1 MAYADP
7 TVCPDCRARL
17 DGARVCARCGLDLR
31 TAEAGRLWN
40 QLLRVDRDL
49 ERARHASRPATV
61 TAPVPTAAVSVP
73 TVPPPPVAPVQA
85 PATAPAAA
93 PAPAAAGVTPS
104 GPAPSRPTV
113 ESVPT
118 VDSVAATTPR
128 APVSVG
134 TVLLALGALALLVA
148 GAIFITVYWGPM
160 GILGRALVLLAA
172 TLVAG
177 GVATVVTRRRLRA
190 SAEALWTVFLGLFT
204 LDWFA
209 ARDQGLLGLDTLPSA
224 PWDLLWC
231 ALVVLATA
239 GIVRFG
245 RRTLDDA
252 RELVVVSVLG
262 GLAGAVAGVRV
273 AVLLDD
279 GGARPFWSATA
290 ALGVAVLVGAALH
303 RATARGGAW
312 FALAAGGVAALV
324 AIVLALADA
333 VAHPALRDLLG
344 GAHGVPLTIVAG
356 VAAGAASLGRLPA
369 TARTISAGAALS
381 TLTLLAALPAWS
393 AAPQYGALLVLAA
406 VAVPAVWVPGRGPW
420 ARGARAAGIAPSL
433 LVALALFPWGAQL
446 LAVVGEALSTTGGQR
461 IDHPLTTF
469 DVPGTDR
476 PWLAWTLGA
485 AATLVVLGAARW
497 RVLRHLRPWSL
508 GGAASVAVVTA
519 WSVLAD
525 AGPSAVLLAGSVVA
539 GALVLWAVT
548 TFGTPAG
555 EPAPWAW
562 VSVAT
567 LGVAPALALD
577 APWACVVVWA
587 ASTLG
592 LVVVALVRAPR
603 LRSAVALGLA
613 AAWGPGTAGALVVA
627 LDGDA
632 QVRLA
637 ALVAAVVLTFV
648 VGVLLVDDDARRT
661 GVETGVAAALLVTV
675 ATSAAEVTPGAG
687 AIAALSVGATLA
699 LVAAAPHGR
708 RVVHPALAATA
719 VVVADL
725 LVAGDWSTAWW
736 VWGAA
741 ALVAVVAA
749 RAARPAPAQEVP
761 AAVGTVL
768 VGLALVPPLLLADLA
783 TGAAGVVLSGAAALA
798 LLVSGTGL
806 RDRSGRVGVEVGSG
820 LLAVGGVLVAAA
832 VVDLDVVWLAA
843 TLLLPAAA
851 AVLVSLLVA
860 DRAVLRAVG
869 GVLAAAAVVVCIG
882 DWGTAVVAWP
892 LAAVLLGVC
901 ALPDDGQPWRDV
913 ATSAAAG
920 TTIVST
926 VPVLALV
933 DAPATVASLVVLLT
947 ALVVGAGASALLDD
961 RRGRRG
967 VELAAATVLIVT
979 VLWAA
984 GTTSLGWLALLLTL
998 LGATLVLV
1006 SLLVPDRAALRW
1018 VAPVPL
1024 GIAYVLRLVASDVG
1038 VVEAYTVPFALVL
1051 LAAGAWVL
1059 LRTEPPR
1066 STVVALGP
1074 GLVLGLLPSLPQAL
1088 LAPTSPRGLALGL
1101 VSLAVLALGVRLRW
1115 LAPFAAGA
1123 VLVGLLLL
1131 VQLGPVAVALP
1142 RWILIAVAGVS
1153 MLAVGMTWESRV
1165 RDGRAAARWIGAMR

>member
-7 TVCPDCRARL
+7 TVCPACRARL

-31 TAEAGRLWN
+31 TAAAGRLWN

-49 ERARHASRPATV
+49 ERARHASRPQTV
-61 TAPVPTAAVSVP
+61 AAPVPAAPAPVSTV
-73 TVPPPPVAPVQA
+73 TVPE
-85 PATAPAAA
+85 PATAPAPA
-93 PAPAAAGVTPS
+93 PAPAAAS
-104 GPAPSRPTV
+104 PAPTSPAPASPAPT
-113 ESVPT
+113 SPPPTVPT

-172 TLVAG
+172 TAVAG

-209 ARDQGLLGLDTLPSA
+209 ARDQGLLGLDALPGA

-231 ALVVLATA
+231 AVVVLTTA
-239 GIVRFG
+239 AIVRFG

-262 GLAGAVAGVRV
+262 GLAGAAAGVRV
-273 AVLLDD
+273 AVVLDD

-290 ALGVAVLVGAALH
+290 ALVVAVLVGAALH
-303 RATARGGAW
+303 RATARVGAW
-312 FALAAGGVAALV
+312 VALAAGGVAALV
-324 AIVLALADA
+324 AVVLALVDA
-333 VAHPALRDLLG
+333 VAHPALVDLVG
-344 GAHGVPLTIVAG
+344 GAHGVPLAIIAG
-356 VAAGAASLGRLPA
+356 VAAGLASFGRLPA
-369 TARTISAGAALS
+369 PARTVSAGAALS

-433 LVALALFPWGAQL
+433 LVTLALFPWGAQL
-446 LAVVGEALSTTGGQR
+446 LTVVGEALTTTGGQR

-485 AATLVVLGAARW
+485 TATLVVLGAARW
-497 RVLRHLRPWSL
+497 RVVGRLRPWAP
-508 GGAASVAVVTA
+508 GAATSVAVVTA

-548 TFGTPAG
+548 TFGTPTG
-555 EPAPWAW
+555 RPAPWWW

-567 LGVAPALALD
+567 LAVAPALALD

-587 ASTLG
+587 AATLG

-603 LRSAVALGLA
+603 LRSGVALGLA
-613 AAWGPGTAGALVVA
+613 AAWGPGTAGVLVVA

-637 ALVAAVVLTFV
+637 ALVAAIVLTFL
-648 VGVLLVDDDARRT
+648 VGVLLVDDVARRT
-661 GVETGVAAALLVTV
+661 GVETGLAAALLVTV
-675 ATSAAEVTPGAG
+675 ATSAAEVSPVAE
-687 AIAALSVGATLA
+687 AVAALTLGATLA

-708 RVVHPALAATA
+708 RVAHPALAATA
-719 VVVADL
+719 AVVADL

-736 VWGAA
+736 VWGVS

-749 RAARPAPAQEVP
+749 RAARPAPVREVL
-761 AAVGTVL
+761 AAVATVH
-768 VGLALVPPLLLADLA
+768 VGIALVPPAQLTDLG
-783 TGAAGVVLSGAAALA
+783 TGATGVVLAAAAALA
-798 LLVSGTGL
+798 LVVSGVGL
-806 RDRSGRVGVEVGSG
+806 RDRTGRLGVEGGSG
-820 LLAVGGVLVAAA
+820 LLALGGVLVAAA
-832 VVDLDVVWLAA
+832 VVDVDVVWLVA
-843 TLLLPAAA
+843 TLLLPAVA

-860 DRAVLRAVG
+860 DRAFLRAVG
-869 GVLAAAAVVVCIG
+869 GVLATVAVVVCIG
-882 DWGTAVVAWP
+882 DWETAVVAWP

-901 ALPDDGQPWRDV
+901 ALPDDGPPWRDL
-913 ATSAAAG
+913 AASAAAV
-920 TTIVST
+920 TAIAST
-926 VPVLALV
+926 VPVLELV
-933 DAPATVASLVVLLT
+933 DAPATVASLTVLLA

-967 VELAAATVLIVT
+967 VELAAVTALLVT

-984 GTTSLGWLALLLTL
+984 GTTSLAWLALLLTL

-1006 SLLVPDRAALRW
+1006 SLLVPDRAVLRW
-1018 VAPVPL
+1018 VATVPL

-1051 LAAGAWVL
+1051 LGAGAWVL

-1115 LAPFAAGA
+1115 LAPFVAGA

-1142 RWILIAVAGVS
+1142 RWILIAAAGVS
-1153 MLAVGMTWESRV
+1153 MLGVGMTWESRV

>member
-49 ERARHASRPATV
+49 ERARHASRPQTVAAPGPAATV
-61 TAPVPTAAVSVP
+61 A
-73 TVPPPPVAPVQA
+73 TVPPTPVAPNPA
-85 PATAPAAA
+85 PATAPA
-93 PAPAAAGVTPS
+93 PAAAVPTS
-104 GPAPSRPTV
+104 VSTDPAPTSPAPT
-113 ESVPT
+113 VPT

-172 TLVAG
+172 TAVAG
-177 GVATVVTRRRLRA
+177 GVATVVTRRRLQA

-209 ARDQGLLGLDTLPSA
+209 ARDQGLLGLDALPSA

-245 RRTLDDA
+245 RSTLDDD

-262 GLAGAVAGVRV
+262 GLAGAAAGVRV
-273 AVLLDD
+273 AVVLDD

-290 ALGVAVLVGAALH
+290 ALVVAVLVGAALH
-303 RATARGGAW
+303 RATARVGARV
-312 FALAAGGVAALV
+312 ALAAGGVAALV
-324 AIVLALADA
+324 AVVLALVDA
-333 VAHPALRDLLG
+333 VAHPALRDLVG
-344 GAHGVPLTIVAG
+344 GAHGVPLAIVTG
-356 VAAGAASLGRLPA
+356 VAAGLASFGRLPA
-369 TARTISAGAALS
+369 PVRTVSAGAALS
-381 TLTLLAALPAWS
+381 TLTLLLALPAWS
-393 AAPQYGALLVLAA
+393 AAPQFGALLVLAA

-446 LAVVGEALSTTGGQR
+446 LALVGEALSTTGGQR

-497 RVLRHLRPWSL
+497 RVVGRLRPWAP
-508 GGAASVAVVTA
+508 GAATSVAVVTA

-548 TFGTPAG
+548 TFGAPAG
-555 EPAPWAW
+555 GPPALWWW

-567 LGVAPALALD
+567 LAVAPALALD

-587 ASTLG
+587 AATLA
-592 LVVVALVRAPR
+592 LVVVALVRASR

-613 AAWGPGTAGALVVA
+613 AAWGPGTAGVLVVA
-627 LDGDA
+627 ADGDA

-637 ALVAAVVLTFV
+637 ALVAAIVLTFLA
-648 VGVLLVDDDARRT
+648 GVLLVDDTARRT
-661 GVETGVAAALLVTV
+661 GIETGVAAALLVTV
-675 ATSAAEVTPGAG
+675 ATSAAQVGPVAG
-687 AIAALSVGATLA
+687 AVTALTVGATLA

-719 VVVADL
+719 AVVADL

-736 VWGAA
+736 VWAA
-741 ALVAVVAA
+741 SALVAVVAA
-749 RAARPAPAQEVP
+749 RAARPAPVLEAL

-768 VGLALVPPLLLADLA
+768 VGLVLVPPVLLADLG

-798 LLVSGTGL
+798 LLVSGTGP
-806 RDRSGRVGVEVGSG
+806 RDRNGRLGVEGGSG
-820 LLAVGGVLVAAA
+820 LLAVGGVVVAAA
-832 VVDLDVVWLAA
+832 VVDLDVVWLVAA
-843 TLLLPAAA
+843 LLLPAAA

-869 GVLAAAAVVVCIG
+869 GVLATVAVVVCIG
-882 DWGTAVVAWP
+882 DWETAVVAWP

-901 ALPDDGQPWRDV
+901 ALPDDGPPWRDL
-913 ATSAAAG
+913 AASAAAA
-920 TTIVST
+920 TAIAST
-926 VPVLALV
+926 VPVLELV
-933 DAPATVASLVVLLT
+933 DAPANVASLCVLLA

-961 RRGRRG
+961 ARGRRG
-967 VELAAATVLIVT
+967 VELAAATALLVT

-984 GTTSLGWLALLLTL
+984 GTTSLAWLALLLTL
-998 LGATLVLV
+998 LGAALVLV
-1006 SLLVPDRAALRW
+1006 SLLVPDRAVLRW
-1018 VAPVPL
+1018 VATVPL
-1024 GIAYVLRLVASDVG
+1024 GVAYVLRLVASDVG
-1038 VVEAYTVPFALVL
+1038 IVEAYTVPFALVL
-1051 LAAGAWVL
+1051 LGAGAWVL
-1059 LRTEPPR
+1059 LCTEPPR

-1153 MLAVGMTWESRV
+1153 MLGVGMTWESRV